1 MIRSTLSSKL
11 IQKSCLKFSSWK
23 NAYNYNLNQVIQRK
37 HGRISYSQ
45 CNNTTVR
52 KQNMGKKACGIP
64 KSLYHPQKVIQSQ
77 PPKRKMSSNQPSPKK
92 TNIETTTT
100 TKNNNEN
107 YKQTLSAFTIGTLA
121 GTCGSLAGMGGG
133 FIMIPLMTSTH
144 KLLSMNLTQH
154 VAHGTSLFAVAA
166 TGIAGATSYA
176 TSTKEA
182 VDVESAVCITVCAM
196 MTARLG
202 ALYSTKLS
210 QVSLK
215 KVLGVFMICVSPI
228 IPLKPYLNGWNS
240 GSGNAGRSASD
251 GETNALFSTKVK
263 DSIISGGIG
272 LGSGFMAGLLG
283 VGGGAVVVPALTL
296 FTSMDHYMALGTS
309 LAAMILPAVVG
320 TITHYKKG
328 NVNLRVAPALAVGSL
343 VGAYAGG
350 RVGVKMDEDKL
361 RYGFSSVMFGLGLKT
376 LIRG

>member
-1 MIRSTLSSKL
+1 MKMMSGISIIHNKFITHHGMMKQITYQTRTKFFSKRRNLS
-11 IQKSCLKFSSWK
+11 Q
-23 NAYNYNLNQVIQRK
+23 
-37 HGRISYSQ
+37 
-45 CNNTTVR
+45 
-52 KQNMGKKACGIP
+52 
-64 KSLYHPQKVIQSQ
+64 
-77 PPKRKMSSNQPSPKK
+77 K
-92 TNIETTTT
+92 TNTNKTNNS
-100 TKNNNEN
+100 NNNSN
-107 YKQTLSAFTIGTLA
+107 NNNNKYKQTISAFTIGTIA

-133 FIMIPLMTSTH
+133 FIMIPLMTSTY

-176 TSTKEA
+176 TSSKNA
-182 VDVESAVCITVCAM
+182 VDVESALCITVCAM
-196 MTARLG
+196 MTARAG

-210 QVSLK
+210 QGSLK

-228 IPLKPYLNGWNS
+228 IPLKPYLDEWS
-240 GSGNAGRSASD
+240 GGNNRAKGNNDTDTDTNTNTDAS
-251 GETNALFSTKVK
+251 SKVK

-283 VGGGAVVVPALTL
+283 VGGGAIVVPALTL
-296 FTSMDHYMALGTS
+296 CTSMDHYMALGTS

-320 TITHYKKG
+320 TVTHYKKG

-350 RVGVKMDEDKL
+350 KLGVNIEENKL
-361 RYGFSSVMFGLGLKT
+361 RYGFSSLMLGLGLKT
-376 LIRG
+376 VTRG

>member
-1 MIRSTLSSKL
+1 MSS
-11 IQKSCLKFSSWK
+11 
-23 NAYNYNLNQVIQRK
+23 
-37 HGRISYSQ
+37 SQ
-45 CNNTTVR
+45 YFNNTLR
-52 KQNMGKKACGIP
+52 QKMGKKAFGLP
-64 KSLYHPQKVIQSQ
+64 KSLYV
-77 PPKRKMSSNQPSPKK
+77 RNMSKQPSPKK
-92 TNIETTTT
+92 TNVETSTTTT
-100 TKNNNEN
+100 TKPSKPTISNNESN

-176 TSTKEA
+176 TSKKGA

-228 IPLKPYLNGWNS
+228 IPLKPYLNEWSS
-240 GSGNAGRSASD
+240 GFGSSGNRKNIGDD
-251 GETNALFSTKVK
+251 GQTNALLLSTKVK

-296 FTSMDHYMALGTS
+296 FTSMDHYTALGTS

-328 NVNLRVAPALAVGSL
+328 NVNLRVAPAIAVGSL

-350 RVGVKMDEDKL
+350 KVGVKMDENKL
-361 RYGFSSVMFGLGLKT
+361 RYGFSSLMFGLGLKT